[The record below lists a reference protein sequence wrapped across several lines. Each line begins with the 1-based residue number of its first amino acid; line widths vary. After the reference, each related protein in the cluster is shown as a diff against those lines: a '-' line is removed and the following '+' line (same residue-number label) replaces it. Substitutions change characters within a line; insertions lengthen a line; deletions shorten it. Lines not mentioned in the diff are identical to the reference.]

1 MEIGPLQLV
10 VVGFTDPQLDGSVL
24 SSLAEASDAGHIK
37 VVDLLGVYKDDN
49 GDILSAEATDL
60 SIDEAMVYGAWV
72 GALIGFGAEGE
83 AGAEMGALAGALT
96 AADEYEYGL
105 GPDEIASVAEAIP
118 RGGAAMMLVIEHTW
132 AIPFRNAM
140 RDSGGILLA
149 QDFLSPEALITLGA
163 LEG

>member
-24 SSLAEASDAGHIK
+24 GSLAEASDAGHIK